1 MLETATYKHLA
12 DAVLVLHT
20 LFVGFVVL
28 GLPLIFIG
36 AKRGWRWV
44 RNFHFRLLHLLA
56 IGVVVAQAWIGVI
69 CPLTDIE
76 MLLRQRAGEKSYTES
91 FIQHW
96 LHKLIYYEAPW
107 WVFTLI
113 YTLFGLLVL
122 LSWQLVRP
130 HRRQSKRRPE

>member
-1 MLETATYKHLA
+1 MSETAIYKHLA

-36 AKRGWRWV
+36 GKRGWQWV
-44 RNFHFRLLHLLA
+44 RNFRFRLFHLLA
-56 IGVVVAQAWIGVI
+56 IGIVVAQAWIGVI

-76 MLLRQRAGEKSYTES
+76 MLLRQRAGEESYSES

-96 LHKLIYYEAPW
+96 LHKLIYYEAPLW
-107 WVFTLI
+107 IFTLI

-130 HRRQSKRRPE
+130 RRRQSKCRSE